1 MKQLFIIPF
10 FLVLSFFFE
19 ATAQTPAKIIVESVE
34 GATPWSSLEINN
46 KAENFQFAIVTD
58 RTGGLR
64 KGIFLE
70 AVTKLNLLQPEFV
83 MSVGDLISGYTEDEA
98 QLDYEWKEFKGFIDN
113 LKMPFFYVPGNH
125 DITNKVMEQKWKEN
139 FGPTYYHF
147 LYQDVLFLCLNSED
161 NIRGAGRGSIDD
173 EQYEYIKKTLEAN
186 KEVRWTL
193 VFMHQPLWMQTADGV
208 DTKHWK
214 DVEALLS
221 ERQHSVFVGHIH
233 RYIKFQRNNGKYFT
247 LATTGGGSS
256 LRGARLGEFDH
267 VVWVTMTDD
276 GPILA
281 NLLLEGIWDEDVST
295 EAMSNYARPL
305 ANGFPIVVNPLLVN
319 DTQFSRAATELKLTN
334 DSDGLMEVDM
344 KFVHNLHLT
353 PNLGEQ
359 TVTVQPNSV
368 EVIPLEISS
377 TEALDLGKID
387 PLKMEASIT
396 YKNDNLPDLTFDKN
410 VRLLPEKEHK
420 VIKTDKKIK
429 VDGAL
434 KEWEEFDFA
443 VQNSPFIDT
452 DPFSHQ
458 GDKDGSFE
466 FSLNYD
472 EAFLYITTKV
482 KDDEINVD
490 KNRWADEQDA
500 IYIVLDFRP
509 ENLSASNNGSWGDAA
524 FFIHIPPTS
533 KKSVNKELFFSR
545 RIKEHTQ
552 ARTVLTDEGYQTELA
567 IPIEYLKEKQG
578 DNWQSFRLN
587 IYQSDADQDFQH
599 HSMIYWRPG
608 WRNEDNYIGSG
619 IFRRK

>member
-1 MKQLFIIPF
+1 
-10 FLVLSFFFE
+10 
-19 ATAQTPAKIIVESVE
+19 
-34 GATPWSSLEINN
+34 
-46 KAENFQFAIVTD
+46 
-58 RTGGLR
+58 
-64 KGIFLE
+64 
-70 AVTKLNLLQPEFV
+70 
-83 MSVGDLISGYTEDEA
+83 
-98 QLDYEWKEFKGFIDN
+98 
-113 LKMPFFYVPGNH
+113 
-125 DITNKVMEQKWKEN
+125 
-139 FGPTYYHF
+139 
-147 LYQDVLFLCLNSED
+147 
-161 NIRGAGRGSIDD
+161 
-173 EQYEYIKKTLEAN
+173 
-186 KEVRWTL
+186 
-193 VFMHQPLWMQTADGV
+193 
-208 DTKHWK
+208 
-214 DVEALLS
+214 
-221 ERQHSVFVGHIH
+221 
-233 RYIKFQRNNGKYFT
+233 
-247 LATTGGGSS
+247 
-256 LRGARLGEFDH
+256 
-267 VVWVTMTDD
+267 MTDD

-319 DTQFSRAATELKLTN
+319 DTQFNKATTELKLTN
-334 DSDGLMEVDM
+334 DSDGLMEVNM

-377 TEALDLGKID
+377 TEALTLGKID
-387 PLKMEASIT
+387 PLKMEAKIT
-396 YKNDNLPDLTFDKN
+396 YKNDNLPELTFDKN
-410 VRLLPEKEHK
+410 LRLLPEKEHK
-420 VIKTDKKIK
+420 VTKTDKKIK
-429 VDGAL
+429 VDGTL
-434 KEWEEFDFA
+434 KEWEEFDFT

-533 KKSVNKELFFSR
+533 KKVVNKELFFSR
-545 RIKEHTQ
+545 RIKENTQ

>member
-1 MKQLFIIPF
+1 MKQLFIISF

-34 GATPWSSLEINN
+34 GATPWSSLEVNN

-64 KGIFLE
+64 KGVFPE

-208 DTKHWK
+208 DTKRWK
-214 DVEALLS
+214 DVEALLA

-319 DTQFSRAATELKLTN
+319 DTQFNKATTELKLTN
-334 DSDGLMEVDM
+334 DSDGLMEVNM

-377 TEALDLGKID
+377 TEALTLGKID
-387 PLKMEASIT
+387 PLKMEAKIT
-396 YKNDNLPDLTFDKN
+396 YKNDNLPELTFDKN
-410 VRLLPEKEHK
+410 LRLLPEKEHK
-420 VIKTDKKIK
+420 VTKTDKKIK
-429 VDGAL
+429 VDGTL
-434 KEWEEFDFA
+434 KEWEEFDFT

-533 KKSVNKELFFSR
+533 KKVVNKELFFSR
-545 RIKEHTQ
+545 RIKENTQ